1 MEIMASLGWILCLAS
16 VLILYGFS
24 PYFLNAE
31 EAQSLMARNQGSILA
46 TWISGLYSIVLGG
59 GYGHV
64 QVSRGANL
72 FYRAAGSSDVSRM
85 VAISLACTT
94 PLVICGGVTFLLL
107 TLSNLIWGKG
117 VWVSFVS
124 VFQFS
129 LLFYLPFLAC
139 CFLSVGVGARIS
151 SGAGAIAGLTVFVA
165 GSFLP
170 PLLSIAAAVG
180 PAWMET
186 LWALL
191 PHFYAMDWSPAVIYM
206 WDPAEW
212 VQFGSLFFYG
222 TCWAVFLFVV
232 GSVLFYSS
240 PSQNE

>member
-1 MEIMASLGWILCLAS
+1 MEIMASLGWILFLVS
-16 VLILYGFS
+16 VLILYSFS

-31 EAQSLMARNQGSILA
+31 EAQSLMVRNQGAILV
-46 TWISGLYSIVLGG
+46 TWFAGLYSIALGG
-59 GYGHV
+59 NYGHA

-72 FYRAAGSSDVSRM
+72 FYRAAGSSDVARM
-85 VAISLACTT
+85 LAISMACTT
-94 PLVICGGVTFLLL
+94 PLVICGGVTVLLL
-107 TLSNLIWGKG
+107 SLSNLIWGKG
-117 VWVSFVS
+117 VWVTFVS
-124 VFQFS
+124 LSQFF
-129 LLFYLPFLAC
+129 LLFYLPFLGC

-151 SGAGAIAGLTVFVA
+151 SGAGAISGMTLFIA
-165 GSFLP
+165 GSFFP

-191 PHFYAMDWSPAVIYM
+191 PHFYAMDWSPAAIYM
-206 WDPAEW
+206 WDPSEW
-212 VQFGSLFFYG
+212 GRFGGLFFYG

-232 GSVLFYSS
+232 GSVLFNSS